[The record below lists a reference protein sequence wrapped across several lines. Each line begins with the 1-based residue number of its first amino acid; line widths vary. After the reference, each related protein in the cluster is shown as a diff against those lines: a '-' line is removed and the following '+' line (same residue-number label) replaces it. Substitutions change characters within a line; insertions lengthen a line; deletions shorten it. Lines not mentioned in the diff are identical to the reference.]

1 MITSI
6 DSGSAASAVMKATSR
21 EKAQGGG
28 FAEAFEKGLR
38 SVNREILS
46 AQDLAARSAAGESVD
61 LSAKVIASA
70 KADLSLKLL
79 VQARNKVI
87 GAYEEIMR
95 MQF

>member
-6 DSGSAASAVMKATSR
+6 DSASAASAAMKAPNGQ
-21 EKAQGGG
+21 KVQGGG
-28 FAEAFEKGLR
+28 FSEALEKGLR
-38 SVNREILS
+38 SVNQEILS
-46 AQDLAARSAAGESVD
+46 AQDLAARSAAGEPVD